1 MHRPNKFHQ
10 GGCPNIWPPISAFC
24 WLQDPNVPSQLYYL
38 SFIVSFCWRFHWW
51 RHLIKFHVVP
61 DSTFRQYSDII
72 SALSFFLYDKIHF
85 YISTWHIS
93 AQRPIRFM
101 INVIK
106 SNYITISSSSNMHFM
121 SFCDFRF
128 CFISKFV
135 SLLSRYSW
143 LQHYCP
149 TFSQKMIEWR
159 CAFRLGKTKTWR

>member
-1 MHRPNKFHQ
+1 MPKYLTSYFCVLLTSGSKRSKSALLFIFHSIFLLTFSSRVTSDWTF
-10 GGCPNIWPPISAFC
+10 PRW
-24 WLQDPNVPSQLYYL
+24 
-38 SFIVSFCWRFHWW
+38 
-51 RHLIKFHVVP
+51 HLIEFHVVP